1 MKSNSTGIY
10 KFIGI
15 HSFLI
20 GLFPFY
26 LPVYLWKTGTSFSDI
41 SFFIALT
48 GLGFCITLWVWD
60 RLRRNITLK
69 GFVLI
74 SFILEILLLAV
85 VFLDKTPFAFLIFG
99 LLNGAYNG
107 LFWTT
112 QRVLFFDTIQPS
124 NSGKKFGN
132 LQIIVALFLKSGI
145 FLGGLTLDTLGFNS
159 LFLFST
165 IIAGLGALSFF
176 FSRQSASH
184 SPELVQIK
192 PTRLADILRF
202 KDTHHSKPVFLLDGL
217 FLYLES
223 YFWMISMFLIVK
235 ESFWDLG
242 LLVIGLMVLFTI
254 LFFIIK
260 NSIDRLPK
268 TLFFRF
274 SILLYAASWWLR
286 GSIDGDQSLVSLFV
300 ALVLISFFTS
310 LFRLTFNKRF
320 FDIAKSELRY
330 HYLIQK
336 SYYSQ
341 ASIAIVFAVIG
352 IITLNL
358 NDPTTALQS
367 IYFLAAFLTAGYTVY
382 SVKMTGKTRLDS
394 LSHDMNKT
402 GKSSG
407 KSMV

>member
-26 LPVYLWKTGTSFSDI
+26 LPVYLWKTGTSFSGI

-184 SPELVQIK
+184 SPELVQTK
-192 PTRLADILRF
+192 PARLADILKF

-274 SILLYAASWWLR
+274 SILLYAISWWLR

-341 ASIAIVFAVIG
+341 ASIAIAFAIIG

-358 NDPTTALQS
+358 NDPTAALQS
-367 IYFLAAFLTAGYTVY
+367 IYFLAAFFTAGYIVY

-394 LSHDMNKT
+394 LSHDMTKT

-407 KSMV
+407 KSIV

>member
-274 SILLYAASWWLR
+274 SILLYATSWWLR

-341 ASIAIVFAVIG
+341 ASIAIVFAIIG

-358 NDPTTALQS
+358 NDPTAALQS

>member
-26 LPVYLWKTGTSFSDI
+26 LPVYLWKTGTSFSGI

-69 GFVLI
+69 RFVLI

-274 SILLYAASWWLR
+274 SILLYATSWWLR

-367 IYFLAAFLTAGYTVY
+367 IYFLAVFLTAGYFVY

-394 LSHDMNKT
+394 LSHDMTKT

>member
-26 LPVYLWKTGTSFSDI
+26 LPVYLWKTGTSFSGI

-176 FSRQSASH
+176 FSHQSASH

-202 KDTHHSKPVFLLDGL
+202 KDTHHSKPVFLLDVHYVQPL
-217 FLYLES
+217 IRC
-223 YFWMISMFLIVK
+223 ISA
-235 ESFWDLG
+235 
-242 LLVIGLMVLFTI
+242 
-254 LFFIIK
+254 
-260 NSIDRLPK
+260 P
-268 TLFFRF
+268 
-274 SILLYAASWWLR
+274 
-286 GSIDGDQSLVSLFV
+286 
-300 ALVLISFFTS
+300 
-310 LFRLTFNKRF
+310 
-320 FDIAKSELRY
+320 KSERQILKTE
-330 HYLIQK
+330 LIRMEHM
-336 SYYSQ
+336 
-341 ASIAIVFAVIG
+341 IIVLC
-352 IITLNL
+352 T
-358 NDPTTALQS
+358 
-367 IYFLAAFLTAGYTVY
+367 
-382 SVKMTGKTRLDS
+382 
-394 LSHDMNKT
+394 
-402 GKSSG
+402 
-407 KSMV
+407 